1 MQRRPAMLRLPPIGF
16 AETERAMPDLQP
28 SRRRVLVVDDN
39 PDVARILGEF
49 IRLDPALEFI
59 GAVGTGSEALDKARV
74 GAADV
79 FILDLSLRDSRGFTV
94 LERLHAQSPDLKLIV
109 HTAHSSDEHAAH
121 AKRMGAAAFVVKD
134 GNVHALL
141 KAVRTV

>member
-1 MQRRPAMLRLPPIGF
+1 MLGLPRIAF
-16 AETERAMPDLQP
+16 AATERTMSEPQT

-39 PDVARILGEF
+39 PDVVRILGEF
-49 IRLDPALEFI
+49 IRLDPELEFI
-59 GAVGTGSEALDKARV
+59 GSVGTGSEALDQARL

-79 FILDLSLRDSRGFTV
+79 FILDLSLRDSRGFGV
-94 LERLHAQSPDLKLIV
+94 LERLHAQAPGLKLIV

-141 KAVRTV
+141 NAVRTV

>member
-1 MQRRPAMLRLPPIGF
+1 MLGLLQGGV
-16 AETERAMPDLQP
+16 AATERTMSHPQS

-49 IRLDPALEFI
+49 IRLDPELEFI
-59 GAVGTGSEALDKARV
+59 GAVGTGSEALDKARL

-79 FILDLSLRDSRGFTV
+79 FILDLSLKDSRGFGV
-94 LERLHAQSPDLKLIV
+94 LERLHAQSPALKLIV

-134 GNVHALL
+134 GDVHALL
-141 KAVRTV
+141 DAVRTV

>member
-1 MQRRPAMLRLPPIGF
+1 MLRLPPIGF

-134 GNVHALL
+134 GNVHTLL